1 MHCYSVS
8 KSILADLGQSPFPFT
23 KLPAEIRNKIYS
35 LAATTYHFGRLNK
48 YNSSWNGNPDILRY
62 DGNYD
67 TIVQPGIVCCSKQTR
82 AEGLVIFFQAHHF
95 QFDLSRGRHFG
106 EWSTLNFLTWLEKLR
121 TVERKNIRNIT
132 FRCYLSNSDVL
143 AMDRIHAMLSE
154 KATVIYLLANLKLS
168 SSLLEIVRIFRSR
181 CARKAAIQDVYFDD
195 GMGPWWAG
203 SLRFLPGLSW
213 FGEQNEVDDQV
224 KTEED

>member
-1 MHCYSVS
+1 MQCYSVT

-35 LAATTYHFGRLNK
+35 HAATTYHFGRLNK
-48 YNSSWNGNPDILRY
+48 YNSSWYGHPYRLRY

-67 TIVQPGIVCCSKQTR
+67 IIVQPGIVCCSKQTR

-106 EWSTLNFLTWLEKLR
+106 EWSTLVFLTWLEKLR
-121 TVERKNIRNIT
+121 TVERENIRNIT
-132 FRCYLSNSDVL
+132 FKSYLSNSDVL

-154 KATVIYLLANLKLS
+154 KATVIYLLTNLKHS
-168 SSLLEIVRIFRSR
+168 SSVLEIVRMFRSR
-181 CARKAAIQDVYFDD
+181 CARKATIQDVYHDH
-195 GMGPWWAG
+195 GVVPWWAG
-203 SLRFLPGLSW
+203 SLRFLPGMSW
-213 FGEQNEVDDQV
+213 FGEQNEVGDQV